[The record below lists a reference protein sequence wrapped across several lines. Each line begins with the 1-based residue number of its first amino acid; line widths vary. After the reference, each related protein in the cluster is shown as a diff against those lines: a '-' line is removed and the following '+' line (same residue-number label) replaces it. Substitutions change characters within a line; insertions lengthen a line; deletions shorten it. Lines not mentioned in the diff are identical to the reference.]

1 MVRRIHLHM
10 DMDESEAAMI
20 RNAARLVKLRPSY
33 YVLNRIL
40 RVAEWEIGEL
50 TQQNKV
56 QGPPEDIDAGSG
68 VSEGVS
74 GGSSGGPGRTGGQ
87 GEGQDDDQDELSA
100 EKVKQRLIERRARK
114 IPGGKV
120 APLA

>member
-87 GEGQDDDQDELSA
+87 GDDQDELSA

>member
-50 TQQNKV
+50 TQQKKPE
-56 QGPPEDIDAGSG
+56 GPPEDIDAGSG

-74 GGSSGGPGRTGGQ
+74 EGSSGGPGQKGNN
-87 GEGQDDDQDELSA
+87 DDDQDALSP

>member
-50 TQQNKV
+50 TQQKKPE
-56 QGPPEDIDAGSG
+56 GPPEDIDAGST
-68 VSEGVS
+68 VS
-74 GGSSGGPGRTGGQ
+74 GGSSGGSGQ
-87 GEGQDDDQDELSA
+87 KGNNEDDQDDLSP

>member
-10 DMDESEAAMI
+10 DMDENEAAMI

-74 GGSSGGPGRTGGQ
+74 GGSSGGPGRTSGQ
-87 GEGQDDDQDELSA
+87 GEGQDEDALSP

>member
-1 MVRRIHLHM
+1 
-10 DMDESEAAMI
+10 MDESEAAMI

-87 GEGQDDDQDELSA
+87 GDDPDELSA

>member
-10 DMDESEAAMI
+10 DMDENEAAMI

-50 TQQNKV
+50 TQQKKPE
-56 QGPPEDIDAGSG
+56 GPPEDIDTGST
-68 VSEGVS
+68 VS
-74 GGSSGGPGRTGGQ
+74 GGSSGGPGRTSGQ
-87 GEGQDDDQDELSA
+87 GESQDELSA

-120 APLA
+120 APLT

>member
-1 MVRRIHLHM
+1 M

-33 YVLNRIL
+33 YVLNRLL

-50 TQQNKV
+50 TQQKKKE
-56 QGPPEDIDAGSG
+56 GPPEDIDAGST
-68 VSEGVS
+68 VS

-87 GEGQDDDQDELSA
+87 GEGQDEDQDALSP

>member
-74 GGSSGGPGRTGGQ
+74 GGSSSPAKLARICSFKLSISTGS
-87 GEGQDDDQDELSA
+87 EIFCLRSRFSSSN
-100 EKVKQRLIERRARK
+100 RLWYSSQSRA
-114 IPGGKV
+114 
-120 APLA
+120 L

>member
-40 RVAEWEIGEL
+40 RVAGNCSRDWL
-50 TQQNKV
+50 QAV
-56 QGPPEDIDAGSG
+56 
-68 VSEGVS
+68 
-74 GGSSGGPGRTGGQ
+74 
-87 GEGQDDDQDELSA
+87 
-100 EKVKQRLIERRARK
+100 
-114 IPGGKV
+114 
-120 APLA
+120 

>member
-10 DMDESEAAMI
+10 DMDESEAALI

-56 QGPPEDIDAGSG
+56 QGPPEDIDAGST
-68 VSEGVS
+68 VS
-74 GGSSGGPGRTGGQ
+74 GGSSGGPGRTSGQ
-87 GEGQDDDQDELSA
+87 SDDQDNDQDELSA